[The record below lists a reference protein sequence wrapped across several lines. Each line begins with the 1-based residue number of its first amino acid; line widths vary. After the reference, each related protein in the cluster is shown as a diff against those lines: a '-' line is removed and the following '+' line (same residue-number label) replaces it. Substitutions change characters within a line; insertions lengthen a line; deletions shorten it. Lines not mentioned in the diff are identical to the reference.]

1 MADGYM
7 NCECGKVQGVMCAHH
22 AAELAYLESLPTEKE
37 LAAIKAAAKAEERK
51 RLEERK
57 KLLGPLWWFIC
68 W

>member
-1 MADGYM
+1 
-7 NCECGKVQGVMCAHH
+7 MCAHH
-22 AAELAYLESLPTEKE
+22 AAELAYLESLPTVAQ